1 MACSINR
8 PLFLHKILFFTFY
21 GALGSIMAFLTIH
34 MRTLGLDLA
43 EITWINSI
51 LPLTSLAGP
60 PIVGLLADRL
70 GNYRVITIVF
80 MALGAI
86 MHTALLFV
94 PPYEVTPVEPV
105 LTLTCDADG
114 AALVLDSCGQAC
126 PDLNRSHSS
135 SFRIGGCEQVCL
147 MSLEHNSTE
156 LLEVRAQP
164 SAEPAYFCLTR
175 PGGDKEYIACNE
187 SKTHLEFSRPLVTP
201 QYHGGEE
208 GAMCHYP
215 QHEFNTS
222 EGLFVSLTCRTS
234 APNCRV
240 VCDASE
246 MIEGNSLLQEPMC
259 SVVKGN
265 RTMTLW
271 LYFGVRALAEM
282 FTAILVSLLEAVA
295 LTMVHQ
301 HNGDYGRE
309 KMCGIVAVGVFS
321 PLCGYLMDTH
331 IGTFGVYNYAP
342 VFYVFDGLLMITAIV
357 TLFLPFEVEVT
368 RKSLWKSIGSL
379 IKTSELNIL
388 LLLMTLLGTFWGY
401 LKTFVYVYLE
411 DLHASKLLMGL
422 TVTISIVPS
431 LPFLYKSSAVVQ
443 FCGHHYLIMLAFVA
457 YCIRFAGFSY
467 ITNPWW
473 ALLLES
479 LELFTLNLM
488 NVSAATLAYKLAPK
502 TFVATAQA
510 LVWVSHF
517 NIGRCLGTFVGGY
530 LITQYGQVYVF
541 QGAAV
546 AAAIIA
552 ALYLCI
558 HQLVKHV
565 KANGKPLPKPQ
576 PIRENGNVP
585 NGHYTPL
592 QAADGRF

>member
-1 MACSINR
+1 MGCNINR

-34 MRTLGLDLA
+34 MRTLGLNMA

-60 PIVGLLADRL
+60 PLVGLLADRL

-80 MALGAI
+80 MALGA
-86 MHTALLFV
+86 MMYTALLFV
-94 PPYEVTPVEPV
+94 PAYAVRSVQPV
-105 LTLTCDADG
+105 LSLTCDAEG
-114 AALVLDSCGQAC
+114 AAITLNSSEQSC

-135 SFRIGGCEQVCL
+135 SFRIGGCKQECL
-147 MSLEHNSTE
+147 IPLEHNTT
-156 LLEVRAQP
+156 
-164 SAEPAYFCLTR
+164 AEPAYLCLTR

-187 SKTHLEFSRPLVTP
+187 SKTPLEFSRPLVTP
-201 QYHGGEE
+201 QDYGTV
-208 GAMCHYP
+208 CHYP

-222 EGLFVSLTCRTS
+222 EGQFISLTCLTS
-234 APNCRV
+234 APNCTV
-240 VCDASE
+240 VCDVSE
-246 MIEGNSLLQEPMC
+246 MTEGNSLLQY
-259 SVVKGN
+259 SVVEGN
-265 RTMTLW
+265 ATVTFW
-271 LYFGVRALAEM
+271 LYFGFRALAEM
-282 FTAILVSLLEAVA
+282 FIAILVSLLEAVA

-309 KMCGIVAVGVFS
+309 KMCGIFAVGVFS
-321 PLCGYLMDTH
+321 PLCGYLMDTQT
-331 IGTFGVYNYAP
+331 GTFGVYYYAP

-457 YCIRFAGFSY
+457 YCIRFAGLSY

-530 LITQYGQVYVF
+530 LTTQYGQVCVF

-552 ALYLCI
+552 AVYLSI
-558 HQLVKHV
+558 HQLIKHL
-565 KANGKPLPKPQ
+565 KTQGKPLPKPQ